1 MFGDFQRLFPTLFD
15 FSILAFELLLVCESH
30 YVLIE
35 VVEFVFL
42 FFLLIDDLVEV
53 LFDVEEGVDVG
64 DVVRTFFDVECL
76 VMHPC
81 LIQRG
86 FFRHFRTFTYASA
99 QT

>member
-1 MFGDFQRLFPTLFD
+1 MFGDFQRLFLTLFD

-53 LFDVEEGVDVG
+53 LFDVEEGVDIG
-64 DVVRTFFDVECL
+64 DVVRTFFDDECL
-76 VMHPC
+76 VFFSDELLDLDGFVFN
-81 LIQRG
+81 LIDNQL
-86 FFRHFRTFTYASA
+86 TFE
-99 QT
+99 